1 MESLKKSQTKC
12 QMTLTYFIA
21 KKIIVTHLL
30 LFTIILLCCF
40 LLMTK
45 SVFDM
50 TSHHEM
56 HLGFQ
61 KVSEKKLL
69 LLLNYLQHTLH
80 ENI

>member
-1 MESLKKSQTKC
+1 MESLKKSKTKC

-21 KKIIVTHLL
+21 KKIIVIHLL

-40 LLMTK
+40 VTNDK
-45 SVFDM
+45 SIFGM
-50 TSHHEM
+50 TSHYEM

-61 KVSEKKLL
+61 KNFRKKLL
-69 LLLNYLQHTLH
+69 LLLNYMQHTLH